1 MPEGKEK
8 NHPIQNIRGVG
19 PKIADTLSNL
29 GIYQVEDAVFH
40 LPYKYED
47 RTNLTPIGDAP
58 YETPLL
64 VEGEIVKS
72 TVVFRGK
79 RMLITEIF
87 DGTGRLTMR
96 MFHFALA
103 QHKNLKE
110 GHRIRCF
117 GTIRHGPKG
126 KEMIHPQYQVFSQ
139 DEEIEIE
146 DHLTPIYPSTSNLQ
160 QGRLRKLI
168 QGSIV
173 YCQKNN
179 LLKENW
185 ENENEDEDGFKDLL
199 SALIFIHNPPTET
212 SMEILSAGKHP
223 AQRKLIKEELVAHIL
238 CSGMLKRETEL
249 RKSPLMQSTSKQEN
263 SLLASLGFELTN
275 AQTRVWDEIKQD
287 FEKETPMRRLLQGD
301 VGSGKT
307 VIAALATL
315 QASHNGLQTAF
326 MCPTEILAEQHYENM
341 TKWFTGLGIKVDLL
355 LGSTKAKDRK
365 RILSDLQNG
374 KTQVL
379 LGTHALFQKDVIFN
393 SVGLTIIDEQ
403 HRFGVHQRFTLLE
416 KGGDKEKSPHQ
427 LIMTATPI
435 PRTLSMTVY
444 GALDTSIIDELP
456 PGRRPVE
463 TTSRPNSMRSKV
475 IKRIEEVCLEGQRVY
490 WVCTLIE
497 DSDELE
503 AQAAEDL
510 FKEISKEVPKVKTG
524 LVHGRLK
531 KEEKDKVINRFRKGD
546 IQLLVCTTVI
556 EVGVDVPEA
565 TLMII
570 ENPERLGLAQL
581 HQLRGRVGRKAD
593 LDSHCLLLFKE
604 PLSDLAKERIS
615 TMETTNDGFVIA
627 EKDLEL
633 RGGGDIHGLRQS
645 GLMNLKIANPI
656 RDSDLLESAQQEA
669 LLIAKTNE
677 VQAKS
682 LISRW
687 VGARLDYSDS

>member
-1 MPEGKEK
+1 
-8 NHPIQNIRGVG
+8 
-19 PKIADTLSNL
+19 
-29 GIYQVEDAVFH
+29 
-40 LPYKYED
+40 
-47 RTNLTPIGDAP
+47 
-58 YETPLL
+58 
-64 VEGEIVKS
+64 
-72 TVVFRGK
+72 
-79 RMLITEIF
+79 
-87 DGTGRLTMR
+87 
-96 MFHFALA
+96 
-103 QHKNLKE
+103 
-110 GHRIRCF
+110 
-117 GTIRHGPKG
+117 
-126 KEMIHPQYQVFSQ
+126 
-139 DEEIEIE
+139 
-146 DHLTPIYPSTSNLQ
+146 
-160 QGRLRKLI
+160 
-168 QGSIV
+168 
-173 YCQKNN
+173 
-179 LLKENW
+179 
-185 ENENEDEDGFKDLL
+185 
-199 SALIFIHNPPTET
+199 
-212 SMEILSAGKHP
+212 
-223 AQRKLIKEELVAHIL
+223 
-238 CSGMLKRETEL
+238 
-249 RKSPLMQSTSKQEN
+249 
-263 SLLASLGFELTN
+263 
-275 AQTRVWDEIKQD
+275 
-287 FEKETPMRRLLQGD
+287 
-301 VGSGKT
+301 
-307 VIAALATL
+307 
-315 QASHNGLQTAF
+315 
-326 MCPTEILAEQHYENM
+326 
-341 TKWFTGLGIKVDLL
+341 
-355 LGSTKAKDRK
+355 
-365 RILSDLQNG
+365 
-374 KTQVL
+374 
-379 LGTHALFQKDVIFN
+379 
-393 SVGLTIIDEQ
+393 
-403 HRFGVHQRFTLLE
+403 
-416 KGGDKEKSPHQ
+416 
-427 LIMTATPI
+427 
-435 PRTLSMTVY
+435 MTVY

-510 FKEISKEVPKVKTG
+510 FKEISKEVPKVKTV

>member
-64 VEGEIVKS
+64 IEGEIVKS
-72 TVVFRGK
+72 TVVFRGR

-96 MFHFALA
+96 MFHFAFA

-126 KEMIHPQYQVFSQ
+126 KEMIHPQYQVFSK
-139 DEEIEIE
+139 DEEVEIE

-185 ENENEDEDGFKDLL
+185 ETEDEGGFKDLL
-199 SALIFIHNPPTET
+199 SALTFIHNPPTET
-212 SMEILSAGKHP
+212 SLELLSSGQHP

-249 RKSPLMQSTSKQEN
+249 RKSPLMQSASRQEN
-263 SLLASLGFELTN
+263 LLLGSLGFELTN

-315 QASHNGLQTAF
+315 QASDNSLQTAF

-341 TKWFTGLGIKVDLL
+341 TQWFTDLGIKVDLL

-365 RILSDLQNG
+365 RILSDLQSG

-379 LGTHALFQKDVIFN
+379 LGTHALFQKDVIFK

-475 IKRIEEVCLEGQRVY
+475 IKRIEEVCLDGQRVY

-503 AQAAEDL
+503 AQAAEEL

-593 LDSHCLLLFKE
+593 TDSHCLLLFRE
-604 PLSDLAKERIS
+604 PLSELAKERIS
-615 TMETTNDGFVIA
+615 TMENTNDGFVIA

-677 VQAKS
+677 LQARS
-682 LISRW
+682 LINRW
-687 VGARLDYSDS
+687 IGARLDYSDS

>member
-1 MPEGKEK
+1 MPEGNNKK
-8 NHPIQNIRGVG
+8 HPIQNIRGVG
-19 PKIADTLSNL
+19 PKIAESLSNL

-40 LPYKYED
+40 LPYRYED

-64 VEGEIVKS
+64 IEGEIVKS
-72 TVVFRGK
+72 TVVFRGR
-79 RMLITEIF
+79 RMLITEIY

-96 MFHFALA
+96 MFHFAFA

-110 GHRIRCF
+110 GCKIRCF

-126 KEMIHPQYQVFSQ
+126 KEMIHPQYQVFSEG
-139 DEEIEIE
+139 DEIEIE

-160 QGRLRKLI
+160 QGRIRKMI
-168 QGSIV
+168 QESIL
-173 YCQKNN
+173 YCQKNS

-185 ENENEDEDGFKDLL
+185 ETEDEGSFKDLL
-199 SALIFIHNPPTET
+199 SALTFIHNPPTET
-212 SMEILSAGKHP
+212 SLELLSLGQHP

-249 RKSPLMQSTSKQEN
+249 RKSPLMQLASTHEDIFID
-263 SLLASLGFELTN
+263 SLGFVLTN
-275 AQTRVWDEIKQD
+275 AQTRVWNEIKQD
-287 FEKETPMRRLLQGD
+287 FNKETPMRRLLQGD

-315 QASHNGLQTAF
+315 QASHNDLQTAF
-326 MCPTEILAEQHYENM
+326 MCPTEILAEQHYENL
-341 TKWFTGLGIKVDLL
+341 TKWFVVLGIKVDLL

-365 RILSDLQNG
+365 RILEDLQTG

-379 LGTHALFQKDVIFN
+379 IGTHALFQKDVVFK

-463 TTSRPNSMRSKV
+463 TTSRPNSMRNKV
-475 IKRIEEVCLEGQRVY
+475 IKRVEEVCLEGQRVY

-503 AQAAEDL
+503 AQAAEEL
-510 FKEISKEVPKVKTG
+510 FKEISNEIPKVKTG

-531 KEEKDKVINRFRKGD
+531 KEEKDRVINRFRQGD

-593 LDSHCLLLFKE
+593 TDSHCLLLFRE
-604 PLSDLAKERIS
+604 PLADLAKERIS
-615 TMETTNDGFVIA
+615 TMESTNDGFVIA

-677 VQAKS
+677 LQARS
-682 LISRW
+682 LIHRW
-687 VGARLDYSDS
+687 IGARLDYSDS

>member
-29 GIYQVEDAVFH
+29 GIYQVEDAAFH

-64 VEGEIVKS
+64 IEGEIVKS
-72 TVVFRGK
+72 TVVFRGR

-96 MFHFALA
+96 MFHFAFA

-126 KEMIHPQYQVFSQ
+126 KEMIHPQYQVFSK
-139 DEEIEIE
+139 DEEVEIE

-185 ENENEDEDGFKDLL
+185 ETEDEGGFKDLL
-199 SALIFIHNPPTET
+199 SALTFIHNPPTET
-212 SMEILSAGKHP
+212 SLELLSSGQHP

-249 RKSPLMQSTSKQEN
+249 RKSPLMKSASRQEN
-263 SLLASLGFELTN
+263 LLLGSLGFELTN

-315 QASHNGLQTAF
+315 QASDNSLQTAF

-341 TKWFTGLGIKVDLL
+341 TQWFTGLGIKVDLL

-379 LGTHALFQKDVIFN
+379 LGTHALFQKDVIFK

-475 IKRIEEVCLEGQRVY
+475 IKRIEEVCLDGQRVY

-503 AQAAEDL
+503 AQAAEEL

-531 KEEKDKVINRFRKGD
+531 KEDKDKVINRFRKGD

-593 LDSHCLLLFKE
+593 TDSHCLLLFRE
-604 PLSDLAKERIS
+604 PLSELAKERIS
-615 TMETTNDGFVIA
+615 TMENTNDGFVIA

-677 VQAKS
+677 LQARS
-682 LISRW
+682 LIKRW
-687 VGARLDYSDS
+687 IGARLDYSDS

>member
-1 MPEGKEK
+1 MPEGNNKK
-8 NHPIQNIRGVG
+8 HPIQNIRGVG
-19 PKIADTLSNL
+19 PKIAESLSNL

-40 LPYKYED
+40 LPYRYED

-58 YETPLL
+58 FETPLL
-64 VEGEIVKS
+64 IEGEIVKS
-72 TVVFRGK
+72 TVVFRGR
-79 RMLITEIF
+79 RMLITEIY

-96 MFHFALA
+96 MFHFAFA

-110 GHRIRCF
+110 GYKIRCF
-117 GTIRHGPKG
+117 GSIRHGPKG
-126 KEMIHPQYQVFSQ
+126 KEMIHPQYQVFSKG
-139 DEEIEIE
+139 DEIEIE

-160 QGRLRKLI
+160 QGRIRKMI
-168 QGSIV
+168 KESIL
-173 YCQKNN
+173 YCQKND
-179 LLKENW
+179 LLKEYW
-185 ENENEDEDGFKDLL
+185 EKDNGDNFEDLL
-199 SALIFIHNPPTET
+199 SALTFIHNPPTET
-212 SMEILSAGKHP
+212 NLELLSSCQHP

-249 RKSPLMQSTSKQEN
+249 RKSPLMNSTSTQEDIF
-263 SLLASLGFELTN
+263 LDLLGFKLTN
-275 AQTRVWDEIKQD
+275 AQLRVWDEIKQD
-287 FEKETPMRRLLQGD
+287 FKKEIPMRRLLQGD

-315 QASHNGLQTAF
+315 QASQNKLQTAF

-341 TKWFTGLGIKVDLL
+341 TKWFLDLGIKVDLL

-365 RILSDLQNG
+365 RILSDLKSG

-379 LGTHALFQKDVIFN
+379 LGTHALFQKDVVFK

-416 KGGDKEKSPHQ
+416 KGGSKELSPHQ

-444 GALDTSIIDELP
+444 GALDTSTIDELP

-463 TTSRPNSMRSKV
+463 TSSRPNSMRNKV
-475 IKRIEEVCLEGQRVY
+475 IKRIEEVCQDGQRVY

-503 AQAAEDL
+503 AQAAEEL
-510 FKEISKEVPKVKTG
+510 FKEISSEIPNIKVG

-531 KEEKDKVINRFRKGD
+531 KEEKDRVINKFRQGKV
-546 IQLLVCTTVI
+546 QLLVCTTVI

-593 LDSHCLLLFKE
+593 TDSHCLLLFKE
-604 PLSDLAKERIS
+604 PLAELAKERIN
-615 TMETTNDGFVIA
+615 TMENTNDGFIIA

-677 VQAKS
+677 QQARS
-682 LISRW
+682 LINRW
-687 VGARLDYSDS
+687 IGTRLDYSDS

>member
-64 VEGEIVKS
+64 IEGEIVKS
-72 TVVFRGK
+72 TVVFRGR

-110 GHRIRCF
+110 GHRVRCF

-126 KEMIHPQYQVFSQ
+126 KEMIHPQYQVFSK
-139 DEEIEIE
+139 DEEVEIE
-146 DHLTPIYPSTSNLQ
+146 DHLTPIYPSTSSLQ
-160 QGRLRKLI
+160 QGRLRKLV

-179 LLKENW
+179 LLKESW
-185 ENENEDEDGFKDLL
+185 ETEDEGGFKDLL
-199 SALIFIHNPPTET
+199 SALTFIHNPPTET
-212 SMEILSAGKHP
+212 SLELLSSGQHP

-249 RKSPLMQSTSKQEN
+249 RKSPLMQSAPRQEN
-263 SLLASLGFELTN
+263 LLIDSLGFELTN

-315 QASHNGLQTAF
+315 QASDNGLQTAF

-341 TKWFTGLGIKVDLL
+341 TQWFADLGIKVDLL

-365 RILSDLQNG
+365 RILSDLQSG

-416 KGGDKEKSPHQ
+416 KGGDKQKSPHQ

-475 IKRIEEVCLEGQRVY
+475 IKRIEEVCLDGQRVY

-503 AQAAEDL
+503 AQAAEEL
-510 FKEISKEVPKVKTG
+510 FKEISTKVPRVKTG

-531 KEEKDKVINRFRKGD
+531 KEEKDKVINRFRNGD

-593 LDSHCLLLFKE
+593 TDSHCLLLFKE
-604 PLSDLAKERIS
+604 PLGELAKERIN
-615 TMETTNDGFVIA
+615 TMENTNDGFVIA

-677 VQAKS
+677 AQARS
-682 LISRW
+682 LINRW
-687 VGARLDYSDS
+687 IGARLDYSDS

>member
-1 MPEGKEK
+1 MPEGSKQ
-8 NHPIQNIRGVG
+8 NHPINKIKGVG
-19 PKIADTLSNL
+19 PKISELLGNL
-29 GIYQVEDAVFH
+29 GIFNVEDALFH

-58 YETPLL
+58 YEMPLL
-64 VEGEIVKS
+64 VEGEILNS

-87 DGTGRLTMR
+87 DGTGRMTMR

-103 QHKNLKE
+103 QHKTLKK
-110 GHRIRCF
+110 GHKIRCF
-117 GTIRHGPKG
+117 GNIRHGPKG
-126 KEMIHPQYQVFSQ
+126 KEMIHPQYQVFSK
-139 DEEIEIE
+139 DEEPKIE

-160 QGRLRKLI
+160 QGRLRKII
-168 QGSIV
+168 QESIV
-173 YCQKNN
+173 YCKKNN
-179 LLKENW
+179 LLEEIWETDHKE
-185 ENENEDEDGFKDLL
+185 GFKDLL
-199 SALIFIHNPPTET
+199 SALSFIHNPPTET
-212 SMEILSAGKHP
+212 SLELLSSGQHP
-223 AQRKLIKEELVAHIL
+223 AQKKLIKEELVAHIL

-249 RKSPLMQSTSKQEN
+249 RKPPQMRSGSKKEDQFL
-263 SLLASLGFELTN
+263 SSLGFTLTN
-275 AQTRVWDEIKQD
+275 AQTRVWSEIKQD
-287 FEKETPMRRLLQGD
+287 FNQKTPMRRLLQGD

-307 VIAALATL
+307 VIAALAAL
-315 QASHNGLQTAF
+315 QAAHNGLQTAF
-326 MCPTEILAEQHYENM
+326 MCPTEILAEQHYENL
-341 TKWFTGLGIKVDLL
+341 TGWFTDLGIKVDLL
-355 LGSTKAKDRK
+355 LGSTKAKERK
-365 RILSDLQNG
+365 RILLDLVNG
-374 KTQVL
+374 DTQVL
-379 LGTHALFQKDVIFN
+379 LGTHALFQKDVIFK

-456 PGRRPVE
+456 PGRRPVK

-503 AQAAEDL
+503 AQAAEEL
-510 FKEISKEVPKVKTG
+510 FKEISKEIPKVRTG

-531 KEEKDKVINRFRKGD
+531 KEEKDKVINKFRRGD

-593 LDSHCLLLFKE
+593 SDSHCLLLFKE
-604 PLSDLAKERIS
+604 PLTDLAKERIN
-615 TMETTNDGFVIA
+615 TMEDTNDGFIIA

-656 RDSDLLESAQQEA
+656 RDSDLLELAQEEA

-677 VQAKS
+677 IQARS
-682 LISRW
+682 LIERW
-687 VGARLDYSDS
+687 IGSRLDYSDS

>member
-1 MPEGKEK
+1 MPEGNNKK
-8 NHPIQNIRGVG
+8 HPIQNIRGVG
-19 PKIADTLSNL
+19 PKIAESLSNL

-40 LPYKYED
+40 LPYRYED

-58 YETPLL
+58 FETPLL
-64 VEGEIVKS
+64 IEGEIVKS
-72 TVVFRGK
+72 TVVFRGR
-79 RMLITEIF
+79 RMLITEIY

-96 MFHFALA
+96 MFHFAFA

-110 GHRIRCF
+110 GYKIRCF
-117 GTIRHGPKG
+117 GSIRHGPKG
-126 KEMIHPQYQVFSQ
+126 KEMIHPQYQVFSKN
-139 DEEIEIE
+139 DEIEIE

-160 QGRLRKLI
+160 QGRIRKMI
-168 QGSIV
+168 KESIL
-173 YCQKNN
+173 YCQKND
-179 LLKENW
+179 LLKEYW
-185 ENENEDEDGFKDLL
+185 EKDNGDNFEDLL
-199 SALIFIHNPPTET
+199 SALTFIHNPPTET
-212 SMEILSAGKHP
+212 NLELLSSCQHP

-249 RKSPLMQSTSKQEN
+249 RKSPLMNSTSTQEDIF
-263 SLLASLGFELTN
+263 LDLLGFKLTN
-275 AQTRVWDEIKQD
+275 AQLRVWDEIKQD
-287 FEKETPMRRLLQGD
+287 FKKEIPMRRLLQGD

-315 QASHNGLQTAF
+315 QASQNKLQTAF

-341 TKWFTGLGIKVDLL
+341 TKWFLDLGIKVDLL

-365 RILSDLQNG
+365 RILSDLKSG

-379 LGTHALFQKDVIFN
+379 LGTHALFQKDVVFK

-416 KGGDKEKSPHQ
+416 KGGSKELSPHQ

-444 GALDTSIIDELP
+444 GALDTSTIDELP

-463 TTSRPNSMRSKV
+463 TSSRPNSMRNKV
-475 IKRIEEVCLEGQRVY
+475 IKRIEEVCQDGQRVY

-503 AQAAEDL
+503 AQAAEEL
-510 FKEISKEVPKVKTG
+510 FKEISSEIPNIKVG

-531 KEEKDKVINRFRKGD
+531 KEEKDRVINKFRQGKV
-546 IQLLVCTTVI
+546 QLLVCTTVI

-593 LDSHCLLLFKE
+593 TDSHCLLLFKE
-604 PLSDLAKERIS
+604 PLAELAKERIN
-615 TMETTNDGFVIA
+615 TMENTNDGFIIA

-677 VQAKS
+677 QQARS
-682 LISRW
+682 LINRW
-687 VGARLDYSDS
+687 IGTRLDYSDS

>member
-19 PKIADTLSNL
+19 PKIADALSNL
-29 GIYQVEDAVFH
+29 GIYQIEDAVFH

-47 RTNLTPIGDAP
+47 RTNLIPIGDAP

-72 TVVFRGK
+72 TVVFRGR

-126 KEMIHPQYQVFSQ
+126 KEMIHPQYQVFSK
-139 DEEIEIE
+139 DEKVEIE

-185 ENENEDEDGFKDLL
+185 ETEDKDDFKDLL
-199 SALIFIHNPPTET
+199 SALTFIHNPPTET
-212 SMEILSAGKHP
+212 SLELLSLGQHP

-249 RKSPLMQSTSKQEN
+249 RKSPLMQPATKQEN
-263 SLLASLGFELTN
+263 LLLDSLGFELTN
-275 AQTRVWDEIKQD
+275 AQTRVWNEIKQD
-287 FEKETPMRRLLQGD
+287 FEKGTPMRRLLQGD

-315 QASHNGLQTAF
+315 QASHNSLQTAF

-341 TKWFTGLGIKVDLL
+341 TQWFTDLGIKVDLL

-365 RILSDLQNG
+365 RILSDLQSG

-379 LGTHALFQKDVIFN
+379 LGTHALFQKDVIFK

-475 IKRIEEVCLEGQRVY
+475 IKRIEEVCLDGQRVY

-503 AQAAEDL
+503 AQAAEEL
-510 FKEISKEVPKVKTG
+510 YKEISKEVPKVKTG

-593 LDSHCLLLFKE
+593 TDSHCLLLFRE
-604 PLSDLAKERIS
+604 PLSELAKERIS
-615 TMETTNDGFVIA
+615 TMENTNDGFVIA

-677 VQAKS
+677 LQARS
-682 LISRW
+682 LINRW
-687 VGARLDYSDS
+687 IGARLDYSDS

>member
-1 MPEGKEK
+1 MPEGNNKK
-8 NHPIQNIRGVG
+8 HPIQNIRGVG
-19 PKIADTLSNL
+19 PKIAESLSNL

-40 LPYKYED
+40 LPYRYED

-58 YETPLL
+58 FETPLL
-64 VEGEIVKS
+64 IEGEIVKS
-72 TVVFRGK
+72 TVVFRGR
-79 RMLITEIF
+79 RMLITEIY

-96 MFHFALA
+96 MFHFAFA

-110 GHRIRCF
+110 GCKIRCF

-126 KEMIHPQYQVFSQ
+126 KEMIHPQYQVFSEG
-139 DEEIEIE
+139 DEIEIE

-160 QGRLRKLI
+160 QGRIRKMI
-168 QGSIV
+168 QESIL
-173 YCQKNN
+173 YCQKNS

-185 ENENEDEDGFKDLL
+185 ETEDEGSFKDLL
-199 SALIFIHNPPTET
+199 SALTFIHNPPTET
-212 SMEILSAGKHP
+212 SLELLSLGQHP

-249 RKSPLMQSTSKQEN
+249 RKSPLMQLASTHEDIFID
-263 SLLASLGFELTN
+263 SLGFVLTN
-275 AQTRVWDEIKQD
+275 AQTRVWNEIKQD
-287 FEKETPMRRLLQGD
+287 FNKETPMRRLLQGD

-315 QASHNGLQTAF
+315 QASHNDLQTAF
-326 MCPTEILAEQHYENM
+326 MCPTEILAEQHYENL
-341 TKWFTGLGIKVDLL
+341 TKWFVVLGIKVDLL

-365 RILSDLQNG
+365 RILEDLQTG

-379 LGTHALFQKDVIFN
+379 IGTHALFQKDVVFK

-416 KGGDKEKSPHQ
+416 KGGDEEKSPHQ

-444 GALDTSIIDELP
+444 GALDTSLIDELP

-463 TTSRPNSMRSKV
+463 TTSRPNSMRNKV
-475 IKRIEEVCLEGQRVY
+475 IKRVEEVCLEGQRVY

-503 AQAAEDL
+503 AQAAEEL
-510 FKEISKEVPKVKTG
+510 FKEISNEIPKVKTG

-531 KEEKDKVINRFRKGD
+531 KEEKDRVINRFRQGD

-593 LDSHCLLLFKE
+593 TDSHCLLLFRE
-604 PLSDLAKERIS
+604 PLADLAKERIS
-615 TMETTNDGFVIA
+615 TMESTNDGFVIA

-677 VQAKS
+677 LQARS
-682 LISRW
+682 LIHRW
-687 VGARLDYSDS
+687 IGARLDYSDS

>member
-1 MPEGKEK
+1 MPEGREK

-103 QHKNLKE
+103 QHKSLKE

-185 ENENEDEDGFKDLL
+185 ENEDEDGFKDLL

-212 SMEILSAGKHP
+212 SLEILSAGKHP

-249 RKSPLMQSTSKQEN
+249 RKSPLMQSTSKQED
-263 SLLASLGFELTN
+263 SLLGSLGFELTK

-365 RILSDLQNG
+365 RILSDLQSG
-374 KTQVL
+374 KTLVL
-379 LGTHALFQKDVIFN
+379 LGTHALFQKDVFFK

-531 KEEKDKVINRFRKGD
+531 KEEKDKVINRFRMGD

-593 LDSHCLLLFKE
+593 SDSHCLLLFKE

>member
-1 MPEGKEK
+1 MPEGKEE

-72 TVVFRGK
+72 TVVFRGR

-96 MFHFALA
+96 MFHFAFA

-126 KEMIHPQYQVFSQ
+126 KEMIHPQYQVFSK
-139 DEEIEIE
+139 DEEVEIE

-168 QGSIV
+168 QGSII

-185 ENENEDEDGFKDLL
+185 ETEDEGSFKDLL
-199 SALIFIHNPPTET
+199 SALTFIHNPPTET
-212 SMEILSAGKHP
+212 SLELLSSGQHP

-249 RKSPLMQSTSKQEN
+249 RKSPLMQSASRQEN
-263 SLLASLGFELTN
+263 LLLGSLGFELTN

-315 QASHNGLQTAF
+315 QASDNSLQTAF

-341 TKWFTGLGIKVDLL
+341 TQWFTDLGIKVDLL

-379 LGTHALFQKDVIFN
+379 LGTHALFQKDVIFK

-416 KGGDKEKSPHQ
+416 KGGDKKKSPHQ

-475 IKRIEEVCLEGQRVY
+475 IKRIEEVCLDGQRVY

-503 AQAAEDL
+503 AQAAEEL

-593 LDSHCLLLFKE
+593 TDSHCLLLFRE
-604 PLSDLAKERIS
+604 PLSELAKERIS
-615 TMETTNDGFVIA
+615 TMENTNDGFVIA

-677 VQAKS
+677 LQARS
-682 LISRW
+682 LINRW
-687 VGARLDYSDS
+687 IGARLDYSDS

>member
-72 TVVFRGK
+72 TVVFRGR

-96 MFHFALA
+96 MFHFAFA

-110 GHRIRCF
+110 GYRIRCF

-126 KEMIHPQYQVFSQ
+126 KEMIHPQYQVFSK
-139 DEEIEIE
+139 DEEVEIE

-185 ENENEDEDGFKDLL
+185 ETEDKGGFKDLL
-199 SALIFIHNPPTET
+199 SALTFIHNPPTET
-212 SMEILSAGKHP
+212 SLELLSSGQHP

-249 RKSPLMQSTSKQEN
+249 RKSPLMQSASRQEN
-263 SLLASLGFELTN
+263 LLLGSLGFELTN

-315 QASHNGLQTAF
+315 QASDNSLQTAF

-341 TKWFTGLGIKVDLL
+341 TQWFTDLGIKVDLL

-365 RILSDLQNG
+365 RILSDLQSG

-379 LGTHALFQKDVIFN
+379 LGTHALFQKDVIFK

-475 IKRIEEVCLEGQRVY
+475 IKRIEEVCLDGQRVY

-503 AQAAEDL
+503 AQAAEEL

-593 LDSHCLLLFKE
+593 TDSHCLLLFRE
-604 PLSDLAKERIS
+604 PLSELAKERIS
-615 TMETTNDGFVIA
+615 TMENTNDGFVIA

-677 VQAKS
+677 LQARS
-682 LISRW
+682 LINRW
-687 VGARLDYSDS
+687 IGARLDYSDS

>member
-72 TVVFRGK
+72 TVVFRGR
-79 RMLITEIF
+79 RMLLTEIF

-96 MFHFALA
+96 MFHFAFA

-126 KEMIHPQYQVFSQ
+126 KEMIHPQYQVFSK
-139 DEEIEIE
+139 DEEVEIE

-185 ENENEDEDGFKDLL
+185 ETEDEGGFKDLL
-199 SALIFIHNPPTET
+199 SALTFIHNPPTET
-212 SMEILSAGKHP
+212 SLELLSSGQHP

-249 RKSPLMQSTSKQEN
+249 RKSPLMQSASRQEN
-263 SLLASLGFELTN
+263 LLLGSLGFELTN

-315 QASHNGLQTAF
+315 QASDNSLQTAF

-341 TKWFTGLGIKVDLL
+341 TQWFTDLGIKVDLL

-365 RILSDLQNG
+365 RILSDLQSG

-379 LGTHALFQKDVIFN
+379 LGTHALFQKDVIFK

-444 GALDTSIIDELP
+444 GALDTSVIDELP

-475 IKRIEEVCLEGQRVY
+475 IKRIEEVCLDGQRVY

-503 AQAAEDL
+503 AQAAEEL

-593 LDSHCLLLFKE
+593 TDSHCLLLFRE
-604 PLSDLAKERIS
+604 PLSELAKERIS
-615 TMETTNDGFVIA
+615 TMENTNDGFVIA

-677 VQAKS
+677 LQARS
-682 LISRW
+682 LINRW
-687 VGARLDYSDS
+687 IGARLDYSDS

>member
-64 VEGEIVKS
+64 IEGEIVKS
-72 TVVFRGK
+72 TVVFRGR

-96 MFHFALA
+96 MFHFAFA

-126 KEMIHPQYQVFSQ
+126 KEMIHPQYQVFSK
-139 DEEIEIE
+139 DEEVEIE

-185 ENENEDEDGFKDLL
+185 ETEDEGGFKDLL
-199 SALIFIHNPPTET
+199 SALTFIHNPPTET
-212 SMEILSAGKHP
+212 SLELLSSGQHP

-249 RKSPLMQSTSKQEN
+249 RKSPLMKSASRQEN
-263 SLLASLGFELTN
+263 LLLGSLGFELTN

-315 QASHNGLQTAF
+315 QASDNSLQTAF

-341 TKWFTGLGIKVDLL
+341 TQWFTDLGIKVDLL

-365 RILSDLQNG
+365 RILSDLQSG

-379 LGTHALFQKDVIFN
+379 LGTHALFQKDVIFK

-475 IKRIEEVCLEGQRVY
+475 IKRIEEVCLDGQRVY

-503 AQAAEDL
+503 AQAAEEL

-531 KEEKDKVINRFRKGD
+531 KEDKDKVINRFRKGD

-593 LDSHCLLLFKE
+593 TDSHCLLLFRE
-604 PLSDLAKERIS
+604 PLSELAKERIS
-615 TMETTNDGFVIA
+615 TMENTNDGFVIA

-677 VQAKS
+677 LQARS
-682 LISRW
+682 LIKRW
-687 VGARLDYSDS
+687 IGARLDYSDS

>member
-1 MPEGKEK
+1 MPEGNNKK
-8 NHPIQNIRGVG
+8 HPIQNIRGVG
-19 PKIADTLSNL
+19 PKIAESLSNL

-40 LPYKYED
+40 LPYRYED

-58 YETPLL
+58 FETPLL
-64 VEGEIVKS
+64 IEGEIVKS
-72 TVVFRGK
+72 TVVFRGR
-79 RMLITEIF
+79 RMLITEIY

-110 GHRIRCF
+110 GCKIRCF

-126 KEMIHPQYQVFSQ
+126 KEMIHPQYQVFSEG
-139 DEEIEIE
+139 DEIEIE

-160 QGRLRKLI
+160 QGRIRKMI
-168 QGSIV
+168 QESIL
-173 YCQKNN
+173 YCQKNS

-185 ENENEDEDGFKDLL
+185 ETEDEGSFKDLL
-199 SALIFIHNPPTET
+199 SALTFIHNPPTET
-212 SMEILSAGKHP
+212 SLELLSLGQHP

-249 RKSPLMQSTSKQEN
+249 RKSPLMQLASTHEDIFID
-263 SLLASLGFELTN
+263 SLGFVLTN
-275 AQTRVWDEIKQD
+275 AQTRVWNEIKQD
-287 FEKETPMRRLLQGD
+287 FNKETPMRRLLQGD

-315 QASHNGLQTAF
+315 QASHNDLQTAF
-326 MCPTEILAEQHYENM
+326 MCPTEILAEQHYENL
-341 TKWFTGLGIKVDLL
+341 TKWFVVLGIKVDLL

-365 RILSDLQNG
+365 RILEDLQTG

-379 LGTHALFQKDVIFN
+379 IGTHALFQKDVVFK

-463 TTSRPNSMRSKV
+463 TTSRPNSMRNKV

-503 AQAAEDL
+503 AQAAEEL
-510 FKEISKEVPKVKTG
+510 FKEISNEIPKVKTG

-531 KEEKDKVINRFRKGD
+531 KEEKDRVINRFRQGD

-593 LDSHCLLLFKE
+593 TDSHCLLLFRE
-604 PLSDLAKERIS
+604 PLADLAKERIS
-615 TMETTNDGFVIA
+615 TMESTNDGFVIA

-677 VQAKS
+677 LQARS
-682 LISRW
+682 LIHRW
-687 VGARLDYSDS
+687 IGARLDYSDS

>member
-1 MPEGKEK
+1 MPEGNNKK
-8 NHPIQNIRGVG
+8 HPIQNIRGVG
-19 PKIADTLSNL
+19 PKIAESLSNL

-40 LPYKYED
+40 LPYRYED

-58 YETPLL
+58 FETPLL
-64 VEGEIVKS
+64 IEGEIVKS
-72 TVVFRGK
+72 TVVFRGR
-79 RMLITEIF
+79 RMLITEIY

-96 MFHFALA
+96 MFHFAFA

-110 GHRIRCF
+110 GYKIRCF
-117 GTIRHGPKG
+117 GSIRHGPKG
-126 KEMIHPQYQVFSQ
+126 KEMIHPQYQVFSKG
-139 DEEIEIE
+139 DEIEIE

-160 QGRLRKLI
+160 QGRIRKMI
-168 QGSIV
+168 QESIL
-173 YCQKNN
+173 YCQKND
-179 LLKENW
+179 LLKEYW
-185 ENENEDEDGFKDLL
+185 EKDNGDNFEDLL
-199 SALIFIHNPPTET
+199 SALTFIHNPPTET
-212 SMEILSAGKHP
+212 NLELLSSCQHP

-249 RKSPLMQSTSKQEN
+249 RKSPLMNSTSTQEDIF
-263 SLLASLGFELTN
+263 LDLLGFKLTN
-275 AQTRVWDEIKQD
+275 AQLRVWDEIKQD
-287 FEKETPMRRLLQGD
+287 FKKEIPMRRLLQGD

-315 QASHNGLQTAF
+315 QASQNKLQTAF

-341 TKWFTGLGIKVDLL
+341 TKWFLDLGIKVDLL

-365 RILSDLQNG
+365 RILSDLKSG

-379 LGTHALFQKDVIFN
+379 LGTHALFQKDVVFK
-393 SVGLTIIDEQ
+393 SVGLSIIDEQ

-416 KGGDKEKSPHQ
+416 KGGSKELSPHQ

-463 TTSRPNSMRSKV
+463 TSSRPNSMRNKV
-475 IKRIEEVCLEGQRVY
+475 IKRIEEVCQDGQRVY

-503 AQAAEDL
+503 AQAAEEL
-510 FKEISKEVPKVKTG
+510 FKEISSEIPNIKVG

-531 KEEKDKVINRFRKGD
+531 KEEKDRVINKFRQGKV
-546 IQLLVCTTVI
+546 QLLVCTTVI

-593 LDSHCLLLFKE
+593 TDSHCLLLYKE
-604 PLSDLAKERIS
+604 PLADLAKERIN
-615 TMETTNDGFVIA
+615 TMENTNDGFIIA

-677 VQAKS
+677 QQARS

-687 VGARLDYSDS
+687 IGTRLDYSDS

>member
-1 MPEGKEK
+1 MPEGNNKK
-8 NHPIQNIRGVG
+8 HPIQNIRGVG
-19 PKIADTLSNL
+19 PKIAESLSNL

-40 LPYKYED
+40 LPYRYED

-58 YETPLL
+58 FETPLL
-64 VEGEIVKS
+64 IEGEIVKS
-72 TVVFRGK
+72 TVVFRGR
-79 RMLITEIF
+79 RMLITEIY

-96 MFHFALA
+96 MFHFAFA

-110 GHRIRCF
+110 GCKIRCF

-126 KEMIHPQYQVFSQ
+126 KEMIHPQYQVFSEG
-139 DEEIEIE
+139 DEIEIE

-160 QGRLRKLI
+160 QGRIRKMI
-168 QGSIV
+168 QESIL
-173 YCQKNN
+173 YCQKNS

-185 ENENEDEDGFKDLL
+185 ETEDEGSFKDLL
-199 SALIFIHNPPTET
+199 SALTFIHNPPTET
-212 SMEILSAGKHP
+212 SLELLSLGQHP

-249 RKSPLMQSTSKQEN
+249 RKSPLMQLSSTHEDVFID
-263 SLLASLGFELTN
+263 SLGFVLTN
-275 AQTRVWDEIKQD
+275 AQTRVWNEIKQD
-287 FEKETPMRRLLQGD
+287 FNKETPMRRLLQGD

-315 QASHNGLQTAF
+315 QASHNDLQTAF
-326 MCPTEILAEQHYENM
+326 MCPTEILAEQHYENL
-341 TKWFTGLGIKVDLL
+341 TKWFVVLGIKVDLL

-365 RILSDLQNG
+365 RILEDLQTG

-379 LGTHALFQKDVIFN
+379 IGTHALFQKDVVFK

-463 TTSRPNSMRSKV
+463 TTSRPNSMRNKV

-503 AQAAEDL
+503 AQAAEEL
-510 FKEISKEVPKVKTG
+510 FKEISNEIPKVKTG

-531 KEEKDKVINRFRKGD
+531 KEEKDRVINRFRQGD

-581 HQLRGRVGRKAD
+581 HQLRGRVGRKANT
-593 LDSHCLLLFKE
+593 DSHCLLLFRE
-604 PLSDLAKERIS
+604 PLADLAKERIS
-615 TMETTNDGFVIA
+615 TMESTNDGFVIA

-645 GLMNLKIANPI
+645 GLLNLKIANPI

-677 VQAKS
+677 LQARS
-682 LISRW
+682 LIHRW
-687 VGARLDYSDS
+687 IGARLDYSDS

>member
-29 GIYQVEDAVFH
+29 GIYRVEDAVFH

-64 VEGEIVKS
+64 IEGEIVKS
-72 TVVFRGK
+72 TVVFRGR

-126 KEMIHPQYQVFSQ
+126 KEMIHPQYQVFSK
-139 DEEIEIE
+139 DEEVEIE

-185 ENENEDEDGFKDLL
+185 ETEDEGGFKDLL
-199 SALIFIHNPPTET
+199 SALTFIHNPPTET
-212 SMEILSAGKHP
+212 SLELLSSGQHP

-249 RKSPLMQSTSKQEN
+249 RKSPLMQSASRQEN
-263 SLLASLGFELTN
+263 LLLGSLGFELTN

-315 QASHNGLQTAF
+315 QASHNSLQTAF

-341 TKWFTGLGIKVDLL
+341 TQWFTGLGIKVDLL

-379 LGTHALFQKDVIFN
+379 LGTHALFQKDVIFK

-475 IKRIEEVCLEGQRVY
+475 IKRIEEVCLDGQRVY

-503 AQAAEDL
+503 AQAAEEL

-531 KEEKDKVINRFRKGD
+531 KEDKDKVINRFRKGD

-593 LDSHCLLLFKE
+593 TDSHCLLLFRE
-604 PLSDLAKERIS
+604 PLSELAKERIS
-615 TMETTNDGFVIA
+615 TMENTNDGFVIA

-677 VQAKS
+677 LQARS
-682 LISRW
+682 LIKRW
-687 VGARLDYSDS
+687 IGARLDYSDS

>member
-29 GIYQVEDAVFH
+29 GIYRVEDAVFH

-64 VEGEIVKS
+64 IEGEIVKS
-72 TVVFRGK
+72 TVVFRGR

-96 MFHFALA
+96 MFHFAFA

-126 KEMIHPQYQVFSQ
+126 KEMIHPQYQVFSK
-139 DEEIEIE
+139 DEEVEIE

-185 ENENEDEDGFKDLL
+185 ETEDEGGFKDLL
-199 SALIFIHNPPTET
+199 SALTFIHNPPTET
-212 SMEILSAGKHP
+212 SLELLSSGQHP

-249 RKSPLMQSTSKQEN
+249 RKSPLMQSASRQEN
-263 SLLASLGFELTN
+263 LLLGSLGFELTN

-287 FEKETPMRRLLQGD
+287 FKKETPMRRLLQGD

-315 QASHNGLQTAF
+315 QASHNSLQTAF

-341 TKWFTGLGIKVDLL
+341 TQWFTGLGIKVDLL

-379 LGTHALFQKDVIFN
+379 LGTHALFQKDVIFK

-475 IKRIEEVCLEGQRVY
+475 IKRIEEVCLDGQRVY

-503 AQAAEDL
+503 AQAAEEL
-510 FKEISKEVPKVKTG
+510 FKEISSEVPKVKTG

-593 LDSHCLLLFKE
+593 TDSHCLLLFRE
-604 PLSDLAKERIS
+604 PLSELAKERIS
-615 TMETTNDGFVIA
+615 TMENTNDGFVIA

-677 VQAKS
+677 LQARS
-682 LISRW
+682 LIKRW
-687 VGARLDYSDS
+687 IGARLDYSDS

>member
-47 RTNLTPIGDAP
+47 RTKLTPIGEAP

-64 VEGEIVKS
+64 IEGEIVKS
-72 TVVFRGK
+72 TVVFRGR

-103 QHKNLKE
+103 QHRNLKE
-110 GHRIRCF
+110 GNRIRCF

-139 DEEIEIE
+139 DEEVEIE

-168 QGSIV
+168 QGSII
-173 YCQKNN
+173 YCQNNN

-185 ENENEDEDGFKDLL
+185 KTEVEGGFKDLL

-212 SMEILSAGKHP
+212 SLELLSSGQHP

-249 RKSPLMQSTSKQEN
+249 RKPPQMQSSSGQED
-263 SLLASLGFELTN
+263 LLLGSLGFELTN
-275 AQTRVWDEIKQD
+275 AQTRVWGEIKQD
-287 FEKETPMRRLLQGD
+287 FKKEAPMRRLLQGD

-315 QASHNGLQTAF
+315 QASHNSLQTAF

-341 TKWFTGLGIKVDLL
+341 NDWFTGLGIKVDLL
-355 LGSTKAKDRK
+355 LGSTKAKDRR
-365 RILSDLQNG
+365 RILSDLQSG

-393 SVGLTIIDEQ
+393 AVGLTIIDEQ

-475 IKRIEEVCLEGQRVY
+475 IKRIEEVCLDGQRVY

-497 DSDELE
+497 DSDDLE
-503 AQAAEDL
+503 AQAAEEL
-510 FKEISKEVPKVKTG
+510 FKEISNEVPKVKTG

-593 LDSHCLLLFKE
+593 TDSHCLLLFRE
-604 PLSDLAKERIS
+604 PLSELAKERIN
-615 TMETTNDGFVIA
+615 TMENTNDGFVIA

-656 RDSDLLESAQQEA
+656 RDSDLLKSAQQEA

-677 VQAKS
+677 LQARS
-682 LISRW
+682 LIKRW
-687 VGARLDYSDS
+687 IGARLDYSDS